1 MLEVIT
7 PFQHGL
13 WNSPGALCNI
23 KAKTMLE
30 LLSGLI
36 PAWLNLNK
44 NTRVYPKI
52 AILGYS
58 FHYFYESIKI
68 LHIYI
73 FKEIVVDK

>member
-1 MLEVIT
+1 
-7 PFQHGL
+7 
-13 WNSPGALCNI
+13 
-23 KAKTMLE
+23 MLE

-52 AILGYS
+52 ANLDYS